1 MSRRQFLL
9 GALGCSI
16 LLPVGRSA
24 LAAVTDRA
32 PAGSPR
38 RLVVVFLRGAA
49 DGLSIV
55 VPYADPEYY
64 RVRESIAIAPPG
76 RDGGG
81 LDLDGRFALHP
92 ALGALMPHWQAGQ
105 LAFIH
110 AAGSPDATRSHFDAQ
125 DYMESGTPGRKSTA
139 DGWLNRLVGH
149 LPGGGNA
156 LSIGAVMPRALA
168 GPQPVAT
175 LASGQAASR
184 PSPLDRPGI
193 GNAFD
198 TLYRDDD
205 KLSRAYRESRQSHR
219 EMMNTLA
226 QEDIEREMQAANNGA
241 ALPNVFADDAV
252 RLGRLMRGDARIR
265 LAFMAVGGWDTHANQ
280 GNARGQ
286 LANRLQPLGQGLAA
300 LARNLGPSLNETV
313 VVVMSEFGRTAR
325 QNGNGGTDHGHGNV
339 MWLLGGPVAGGK
351 IHGRWPGLDSAALYE
366 GRDLAITTD
375 FRDVLTTVAERHL
388 HLADRDLTALFP
400 EFKAGDQHPL
410 IRT

>member
-1 MSRRQFLL
+1 MSRRRFLL
-9 GALGCSI
+9 GALGYSL

-24 LAAVTDRA
+24 FAAVTEKA
-32 PAGSPR
+32 SSGSSS

-55 VPYADPEYY
+55 IPYADPNYY
-64 RVRESIAIAPPG
+64 RARETIAIARPG
-76 RDGGG
+76 QEGGG

-92 ALGALMPHWQAGQ
+92 ALASLMPHWQNGQ

-110 AAGSPDATRSHFDAQ
+110 AAGSPDVTRSHFDAQ

-139 DGWLNRLVGH
+139 DGWLNRLVGR

-156 LSIGAVMPRALA
+156 LSIGPVMPRALA
-168 GPQPVAT
+168 GPQPVAA
-175 LASGQAASR
+175 LASGSAASR

-193 GNAFD
+193 GTAFD
-198 TLYRDDD
+198 ALYGSDE
-205 KLSRAYRESRQSHR
+205 KLSQAYRESRQSHR
-219 EMMNTLA
+219 EMMSTLA
-226 QEDIEREMQAANNGA
+226 REDIELEMQAANNGA
-241 ALPNVFADDAV
+241 AMPNVFAEDAV
-252 RLGRLMRGDARIR
+252 RLGRLMRGDNRIR

-286 LANRLQPLGQGLAA
+286 LANRLQPLGNGLAA
-300 LARNLGPSLNETV
+300 LARSLGPTLDDTV
-313 VVVMSEFGRTAR
+313 IVVMSEFGRTVR

-351 IHGRWPGLDSAALYE
+351 VHGRWPGLDTAALYE
-366 GRDLAITTD
+366 GRDLAVTTD
-375 FRDVLTTVAERHL
+375 FRDVLTTLAERHL
-388 HLADRDLTALFP
+388 HLADRDLATLFP
-400 EFKAGDQHPL
+400 EFKPGTHHPL